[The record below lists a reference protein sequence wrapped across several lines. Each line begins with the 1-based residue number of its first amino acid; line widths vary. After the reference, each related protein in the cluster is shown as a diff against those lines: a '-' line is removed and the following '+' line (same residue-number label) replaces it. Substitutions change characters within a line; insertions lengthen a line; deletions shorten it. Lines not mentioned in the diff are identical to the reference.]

1 MCGRCNFR
9 SLWHTLIFK
18 AIRIDGIDKRTG
30 ETVKKK
36 RRPKTGTW
44 NSQSTLES
52 GERKGTRKEN
62 WGKMTTEM
70 C

>member
-44 NSQSTLES
+44 NSPLWRVGRE
-52 GERKGTRKEN
+52 KEPEKKT
-62 WGKMTTEM
+62 GVK
-70 C
+70 